1 LSTENDQK
9 NRESLNI
16 SFRYF
21 RKSIGKFLGGIFS
34 VNDEIDY
41 ENTSKSIESDIA
53 FRGFNIWI
61 LIFSIIICSIG
72 LNLNSTAV
80 VIGAMLISPLMGPI
94 NGIGFAMGTFDRNML
109 MRGIKNFLIAL
120 IISILTSAIFFR
132 LAPIGEYQSELLSRT
147 KPIFLDLVVA
157 LFGGL
162 AGILGACRKIKTN
175 VIPGV
180 AIATALM
187 PPLCTAGFGIATGNW
202 AYFLGAFYLFF
213 INSVFISIA
222 ALVVV
227 RYLRFPIKTYL
238 DKRMQK
244 RAKWV
249 IWIFALVVSIPSI
262 LIYRNVLKESRYKA
276 TMNAF
281 LKEHI
286 EENGYSMPSPPQFFF
301 SDSINVTT
309 IYVYSDELTKE
320 KEDSIAALLVDYGLN
335 NMVLD
340 IHNMGSTDVFKDLVK
355 NKDSKIQETQLISE
369 SLQKQLAEKSDKID
383 ALEKEL
389 AAIEASQIDIKQLSK
404 EVKTLFPQSDTLLYS
419 ILRDSDTSP
428 WQGRLVLR
436 TTSRMN
442 TRTQMQIKEF
452 LTVRFAGLLKPEDI
466 FFVLK

>member
-1 LSTENDQK
+1 MSTENNQRQK
-9 NRESLNI
+9 DSLSI

-21 RKSIGKFLGGIFS
+21 RKSIAKFLGGIFS
-34 VNDEIDY
+34 VREEIDY
-41 ENTSKSIESDIA
+41 ENTAKSIESDIA

-94 NGIGFAMGTFDRNML
+94 NGIGFAMGTFNRNML

-132 LAPIGEYQSELLSRT
+132 LAPIGEYQSEILSRT

-187 PPLCTAGFGIATGNW
+187 PPLCTAGFGIATGNF

-227 RYLRFPIKTYL
+227 RYLRFPIKTYM

-249 IWIFALVVSIPSI
+249 IWIFALIVSIPSI
-262 LIYRNVLKESRYKA
+262 LIYRNVLKESQSKA
-276 TMNAF
+276 TMNEF

-286 EENGYSMPSPPQFFF
+286 EGNGYSMPSPPQFTFT
-301 SDSINVTT
+301 DSINVTT
-309 IYVYSDELTKE
+309 IYVYSDELTQQ
-320 KEDSIAALLVDYGLN
+320 KEDSISALVANYGLPK
-335 NMVLD
+335 MVLD

-355 NKDSKIQETQLISE
+355 NKDSKIQETKLFSE
-369 SLQKQLAEKSDKID
+369 SLQKQLSDKAEKIKS
-383 ALEKEL
+383 LEEEL
-389 AAIEASQIDIKQLSK
+389 AAVAACEIDVKQLNK
-404 EVKTLFPQSDTLLYS
+404 ETKTLFPQSDTLLYS
-419 ILRDSDTSP
+419 IQRTSDTSD
-428 WQGRLVLR
+428 WQGRLVVRLK
-436 TTSRMN
+436 SRMN
-442 TRTQMQIKEF
+442 SRDQTRMKEF
-452 LTVRFAGLLKPEDI
+452 LTVRFSGLLKPEDI
-466 FFVLK
+466 FFVL